1 MAAALKRGDLAKLG
15 GCHLETVRFYERIG
29 LMPKPGRSRGG
40 HRLYGDADARRLRF
54 ILRARELGFG
64 VAEVRDL
71 LAMKDGGRMTCG
83 EMREISL
90 GHLAV
95 IRGKI
100 DDLTRL
106 ADTMQNVVAQC
117 RGGALPDCPVVEALA
132 G

>member
-1 MAAALKRGDLAKLG
+1 MALLLKRGELAKRA

-29 LMPKPGRSRGG
+29 LMPKPGRNPGG
-40 HRLYGDADARRLRF
+40 HRVYGEADARRLRF

-64 VAEVRDL
+64 INEVRDL

-83 EMREISL
+83 EMRDISL
-90 GHLAV
+90 GHLAI

-106 ADTMQNVVAQC
+106 ADTMQKVVAQC